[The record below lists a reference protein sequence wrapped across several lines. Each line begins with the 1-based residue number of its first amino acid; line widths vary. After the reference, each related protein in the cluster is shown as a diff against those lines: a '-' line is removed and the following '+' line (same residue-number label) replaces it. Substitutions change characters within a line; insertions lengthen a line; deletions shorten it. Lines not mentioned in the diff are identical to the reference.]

1 MAKPLPDDMAHVAQN
16 ARRAEIR
23 SVAVMAFIVG
33 GAVGFG
39 LGRSF
44 PRDGVSHIYFFIGA
58 GIVAALW
65 FLAARRRTQKST
77 GIGAIEHVQ

>member
-39 LGRSF
+39 LGRGF
-44 PRDGVSHIYFFIGA
+44 PSADGSHYTFFFGVLV
-58 GIVAALW
+58 VAALW
-65 FLAARRRTQKST
+65 FLAARRRAQK
-77 GIGAIEHVQ
+77 